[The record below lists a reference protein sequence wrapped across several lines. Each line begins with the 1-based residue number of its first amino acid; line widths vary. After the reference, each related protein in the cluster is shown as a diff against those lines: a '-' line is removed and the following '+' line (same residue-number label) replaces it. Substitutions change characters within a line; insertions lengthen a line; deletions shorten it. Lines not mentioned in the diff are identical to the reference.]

1 MLPPGPVLRPFVR
14 CYAQRTVSASELSS
28 DAHVE
33 AIPARLEQTLEFQLG
48 KSFDVAIPGK
58 APISAPQVTIVGAY
72 LGRCAHIH
80 LVPGVLS
87 FAVFFL
93 PTGLSRLLGIPVSEF
108 TGRNFDATL
117 ILTSLR
123 ELRTRLG
130 EAASFADRV
139 HLVEDLLLH
148 LVACNARKNSLLDVA
163 EFAFARRGTISIDKL
178 AQTTGL
184 GFRQFE
190 RRFCEGLGATP
201 KLFARV
207 ARFQSAVDAKI
218 SAPHRSWLEI
228 AHELEYHDQMHMIH
242 DFKDFTGHS
251 PTQLL
256 PQIGDGRP
264 SALMSDEIAE
274 NSKLWC

>member
-1 MLPPGPVLRPFVR
+1 MLPPSPALRPFVR
-14 CYAQRTVSASELSS
+14 CYAQRTVSGSEPSV

-58 APISAPQVTIVGAY
+58 ALISAPQVVIVGAY
-72 LGRCAHIH
+72 LGRCALIR

-87 FAVFFL
+87 FCVFFL
-93 PTGLSRLLGIPVSEF
+93 PTGLSRLFGIPVSEF

-117 ILTSLR
+117 VLTGLR

-130 EAASFADRV
+130 ESGSFADRV
-139 HLVEDLLLH
+139 RLVEHVLLRF
-148 LVACNARKNSLLDVA
+148 AARSARKNQILDVA
-163 EFAFARRGTISIDKL
+163 EFAFARRGAVSIDKL

-190 RRFCEGLGATP
+190 RRFCEGLGTTP

-218 SAPHRSWLEI
+218 SAPHRTWLEI

-251 PTQLL
+251 PAQLL

-264 SALMSDEIAE
+264 SAFMSNEITE

>member
-1 MLPPGPVLRPFVR
+1 MLPPSPGLRLFVR
-14 CYAQRTVSASELSS
+14 CYAQRTVSASELSVE
-28 DAHVE
+28 ARVE

-48 KSFDVAIPGK
+48 KCFDVAIPGK
-58 APISAPQVTIVGAY
+58 APISAPQVVIVGAY
-72 LGRCAHIH
+72 LGRCAHIR
-80 LVPGVLS
+80 LVPGVHS

-93 PTGLSRLLGIPVSEF
+93 PTGLSRLLRIPVSEF

-130 EAASFADRV
+130 ESVSFAQRV
-139 HLVEDLLLH
+139 RLVEDVLLRL
-148 LVACNARKNSLLDVA
+148 AARNARKTSILEVA
-163 EFAFARRGTISIDKL
+163 EFAFASRGAVSIDKL
-178 AQTTGL
+178 AKMTGL
-184 GFRQFE
+184 GLRQFE
-190 RRFCEGLGATP
+190 RRFCDGLGTTP
-201 KLFARV
+201 KLFTRV

-218 SAPHRSWLEI
+218 STPHRSWLEI

-242 DFKDFTGHS
+242 DFKEFTGHS
-251 PTQLL
+251 PVQLL

-274 NSKLWC
+274 NSRLWY